1 MKINS
6 FLRDQGLFAFLLVL
20 WLEKIAQF
28 TPATLELHPLS
39 RIKSVIW
46 QNIIC
51 ITMIDVKSYAHFSSM
66 SMEQNMEFQLNLLY
80 DQKISFDEW
89 SFAMWAYLLG
99 FVSLLTMTD
108 EDEYLKRGM
117 DEDGSFREGHYGHW
131 AVWHSQTKKWQ
142 NFTLL
147 FVQPLTKTAK
157 IKYVK
162 RPPCL
167 TIITSIEQLT
177 NWVTIPGQMSRK
189 EYDLWVR
196 F

>member
-66 SMEQNMEFQLNLLY
+66 SMEQNMEFQLRLLY
-80 DQKISFDEW
+80 DKKNIIWWMKFCN
-89 SFAMWAYLLG
+89 
-99 FVSLLTMTD
+99 VSLFV
-108 EDEYLKRGM
+108 G
-117 DEDGSFREGHYGHW
+117 FR
-131 AVWHSQTKKWQ
+131 
-142 NFTLL
+142 
-147 FVQPLTKTAK
+147 
-157 IKYVK
+157 
-162 RPPCL
+162 
-167 TIITSIEQLT
+167 QLT
-177 NWVTIPGQMSRK
+177 HHDGWGRVFETWYGWGWVFQGGTLRTLSSVTQSNKKVTKFYPIVCTTADKDG
-189 EYDLWVR
+189 
-196 F
+196 